1 MSRKTILEM
10 KSPKTQCS
18 DAVKALITFFNHGKE
33 PAQLPDFF
41 RLTGEMVLVKS
52 NKGDVFYVTT
62 PTNCSCPART
72 YNPGKPCKHSRRYL
86 PQPKTA
92 QAREAE
98 VDAVLAKE
106 RGAKRL
112 ARPTEDSIRPAGGW
126 IGPDGKRANGPV
138 AVF

>member
-1 MSRKTILEM
+1 MAGIKFEM
-10 KSPKTQCS
+10 ESPKTQ
-18 DAVKALITFFNHGKE
+18 AVEGVKALITYHNHGQAPSE
-33 PAQLPDFF
+33 MPAFY
-41 RLTGEMVLVKS
+41 RLTAEMVLVQNAKKDS
-52 NKGDVFYVTT
+52 YYVTT
-62 PTNCSCPART
+62 ATGCSCPART
-72 YNPGKPCKHSRRYL
+72 YNPGKPCKHSRRYF

-98 VDAVLAKE
+98 VETELVKE